1 MTTTKS
7 DELMA
12 AYPAIDDLTSFG
24 ARVLEWFERE
34 GRHDLPWQYHQHSS
48 ADIYAVWL
56 SEIMLQQTQVATVL
70 GYYERFL
77 QRFGTVE
84 ALASA
89 DWQEI
94 APYWAGLGYYAR
106 ARNLH
111 AGAKQVVA
119 FIHQN
124 HRFPQTVDEWQAI
137 KGVGRSTAGAIV
149 AMGVRGFGVICD
161 GNVKRVLARHR
172 GITDDITKSATDA
185 KLWTLAT
192 ALTPPDHSGK
202 YAQAMM
208 DLGATICTRTKPK
221 CERCPVSKD
230 CIAHKNGSQ
239 HLLPI
244 KKKAAPKPH
253 RHSAVIRVHHQGQD
267 LWIHRQNGGGIWDGL
282 WCLPLL
288 PLASDAKSGLD
299 AQALKEAVMTAWQ
312 TDDGEDLMMAGFT
325 ELLPLM
331 TTPTASLRHTLTH
344 FHWHLYLLTWVV
356 DEATFDDIN
365 QMLDA
370 MGVEYQWHTGT
381 DLAKPVAMTKLVT
394 DAKSLS
400 A

>member
-7 DELMA
+7 DKPMA
-12 AYPAIDDLTSFG
+12 VHLGLDDLTDFG

-34 GRHDLPWQYHQHSS
+34 GRHDLPWQYHQQSS

-77 QRFGTVE
+77 RRFGTVE
-84 ALASA
+84 ALAAA
-89 DWQEI
+89 DWQEV

-119 FIHQN
+119 FINEH

-185 KLWTLAT
+185 KLWALAT
-192 ALTPPDHSGK
+192 ALTPRDHSGK

-221 CERCPVSKD
+221 CDRCPVSAD
-230 CIAHKNGSQ
+230 CIAQKDGSQ
-239 HLLPI
+239 HILPI

-253 RHSAVIRVHHQGQD
+253 RHSVVMRVCHHD
-267 LWIHRQNGGGIWDGL
+267 KALWIHRHHGGGIWDGL

-288 PLASDAKSGLD
+288 ALSSDTNTALDAEALAAAVLSAWQADGNEDLLASGLT
-299 AQALKEAVMTAWQ
+299 QLLMPMTVPA
-312 TDDGEDLMMAGFT
+312 
-325 ELLPLM
+325 
-331 TTPTASLRHTLTH
+331 ASLRHTLTH
-344 FHWHLYLLTWVV
+344 FHWHLYLLTWMV
-356 DEATFDDIN
+356 DEADVQKIN
-365 QMLDA
+365 HMLDA
-370 MGVEYQWHTGT
+370 MGVEYQWQAGA
-381 DLAKPVAMTKLVT
+381 DLAKPVAMTKLLAEA
-394 DAKSLS
+394 DR
-400 A
+400 